1 MLTKYNGGENM
12 SKSISTLITAMAAFS
27 AGVITG
33 LLVTPRSGEENRKW
47 ISEHSGEAKN
57 WVGEKG
63 EKLLE
68 EGEKRL
74 SKISQGIKETIPD
87 LYKAT
92 ESIHFD
98 EEDLESA

>member
-1 MLTKYNGGENM
+1 M
-12 SKSISTLITAMAAFS
+12 SKSVGTLITAIAAFS

-33 LLVTPRSGEENRKW
+33 LLITPRSGEENRKW

-57 WVGEKG
+57 WVEAKG
-63 EKLLE
+63 EQLLE
-68 EGEKRL
+68 EGEKRITR
-74 SKISQGIKETIPD
+74 ISEGIKETIPD

-98 EEDLESA
+98 EDDLESA